1 MHSRHFR
8 LPSACLIS
16 FFFFVL
22 LNSVVVWQKKEFSCG
37 FDYGLSVIF
46 CDMLLVIGLVKLEND
61 RKN

>member
-1 MHSRHFR
+1 MHASF
-8 LPSACLIS
+8 S